1 MIKNTTLNW
10 IAHEDV
16 DGFTYWEAEEAP
28 FNIEEGPDGKCYVYE
43 CEEHSD
49 REHCFEYVN
58 LEEAKKHF
66 EKK

>member
-43 CEEHSD
+43 CEEWV
-49 REHCFEYVN
+49 RE
-58 LEEAKKHF
+58 APPKR
-66 EKK
+66 